1 VSRIRIALLA
11 SAVLS
16 ASLGFRA
23 QATAPAAPTPPPALT
38 APTATPT
45 APSAQGTSSDGRFFR
60 ILDRITREVDS
71 LAIFR
76 GRIPRALTFGHD
88 PSGALTL
95 CVNCEGKAPKETPKP
110 ETNPDSKREPKPD
123 GAAKEP
129 AAEVSAGGDL
139 LLLDLKGMYDLRME
153 DGAFIYPNDD
163 GFDADGREYGAY
175 PTAGPDTGL
184 TRLGSLLFLS
194 NRSQAPGC
202 PFKVALR
209 SWGTTYLAPVGGC
222 DQAPAKAVEADA
234 GPEGLRDLT
243 GDHLLKPT
251 DWTAR
256 HKISLSYRD
265 GAAACPLTSA
275 LAVLAAGKEDFLA
288 VFDLRKLESAR
299 SSYFWMTQRP
309 HRTVRLD
316 QNAVTVEGSGEGA
329 SAYEPATFVEYP
341 YLVVL
346 GSYAKVRLAPAGGGP
361 ETVLT
366 MGFCDECP
374 KP

>member
-1 VSRIRIALLA
+1 VTLTRSALLA
-11 SAVLS
+11 SALLC

-23 QATAPAAPTPPPALT
+23 QAPAPAAPTPAPPPA
-38 APTATPT
+38 APPA
-45 APSAQGTSSDGRFFR
+45 APSAQGTSSDGRLFR

-71 LAIFR
+71 LVIFR
-76 GRIPRALTFGHD
+76 GRIPRGLTFGRNA
-88 PSGALTL
+88 SGTLTL
-95 CVNCEGKAPKETPKP
+95 CVNCEGKASVDAPKP
-110 ETNPDSKREPKPD
+110 EPKPDSKPEPKPD
-123 GAAKEP
+123 GAAKDP
-129 AAEVSAGGDL
+129 AAEESMGGDL

-153 DGAFIYPNDD
+153 DGAFVYPNDD

-194 NRSQAPGC
+194 NRAKASGC
-202 PFKVALR
+202 PFKAALR

-222 DQAPAKAVEADA
+222 EQAPAKAVEADA

-243 GDHLLKPT
+243 RDHLMKPT

-256 HKISLSYRD
+256 HKTSLGYRD
-265 GAAACPLTSA
+265 GASAGPLTSA
-275 LAVLAAGKEDFLA
+275 LAVLAAGREDFLA
-288 VFDLRKLESAR
+288 VFDLRKLESAK

-309 HRTVRLD
+309 HHTVRLD
-316 QNAVTVEGSGEGA
+316 QNTVTVESSGEGA

-366 MGFCDECP
+366 LGFCDQCP
-374 KP
+374 QP